1 MATMHFYLLFDGN
14 CEEAFTFYRTVFEGE
29 FLALIRYDD
38 VKKDEALLPV
48 SDGIK
53 NKIEHISLSIGQGAI
68 LMGTDAKAE
77 MAEKIVLGNN
87 FSIYMEAENKQ
98 ETEYLFHGLSEG
110 GNVLMPLAVAHWGD
124 YFTMFTDQFG
134 INWFLNCKSDKYQ

>member
-1 MATMHFYLLFDGN
+1 MAAVHFYLLFDGN
-14 CEEAFTFYRTVFEGE
+14 CEEAFTFYRSVFGGE
-29 FLALIRYDD
+29 FLALIRYSD
-38 VKKDEALLPV
+38 VPKDEVRPPV
-48 SDGIK
+48 SDNVK
-53 NKIEHISLSIGQGAI
+53 NKIEHIGLTIGQGTV
-68 LMGTDAKAE
+68 LMGTDAIGE